1 VRVIVPPRSRPDDG
15 GVRRLGLSAAVAAF
29 ALTAGACTGS
39 QASVEHSC
47 GAVDKRFIQT
57 AGLNMT
63 ALGIWASGYQDG
75 AIDPAEMVAQAR
87 DAARRVSYTEPHDP
101 SLRRAQVLI
110 DAMFLEYG
118 DAVAHLASGKPDAG
132 KRMFRAYGLANF
144 AREIL
149 VDAQPEL
156 AKRGCDVAA
165 LL

>member
-1 VRVIVPPRSRPDDG
+1 MMG

-39 QASVEHSC
+39 EASAGHSC
-47 GAVDKRFIQT
+47 GALDKRFIQT

-75 AIDPAEMVAQAR
+75 AIEPDEMVAQAR
-87 DAARRVSYTEPHDP
+87 NAAKRVGYTEPNDP
-101 SLRRAQVLI
+101 SLQRAQVLI

-149 VDAQPEL
+149 VEAQPEL
-156 AKRGCDVAA
+156 AKRGCDVAP

>member
-1 VRVIVPPRSRPDDG
+1 M
-15 GVRRLGLSAAVAAF
+15 RRLGLSAAVAAF

-39 QASVEHSC
+39 KASAEHSC
-47 GAVDKRFIQT
+47 GALDKRFIQT

-75 AIDPAEMVAQAR
+75 AIDPAEMAAQAR

-101 SLRRAQVLI
+101 SLRRARVLI

-156 AKRGCDVAA
+156 AKRGCNVAA

>member
-1 VRVIVPPRSRPDDG
+1 VRVIVPPQSRPDDG

>member
-1 VRVIVPPRSRPDDG
+1 MME
-15 GVRRLGLSAAVAAF
+15 GVRRLSLSAAVAAF

-39 QASVEHSC
+39 QASAGHSC
-47 GAVDKRFIQT
+47 GALDKRFIQT

-75 AIDPAEMVAQAR
+75 AIEPAEMVAQAR
-87 DAARRVSYTEPHDP
+87 NAAKRVSFTEPKDP
-101 SLRRAQVLI
+101 SLQRAQVLI

-156 AKRGCDVAA
+156 AKRGCDVAP